1 MVHGAAT
8 GLERRFEHLIGD
20 YFGPGGVETRPGEDG
35 LRHRRGHRHAA
46 REGMTRVLRLC
57 GVTVLVWA
65 LLAAAAGSVVASP
78 YPLGES
84 SVTPAPGSELDV
96 PPKGLP
102 VSFTTPGPAQL
113 LFATVEISSQNALDP
128 DGTLAD
134 DRRIGFG
141 LLFARGSSGLTFSG
155 NSIWSKSVP
164 GMYYFQFSGL
174 KVTGLS
180 GRNARC
186 PAGEPTCLYTS
197 QVYSVMIPEP
207 PPASTGWI
215 SGRNFAY
222 LSANQARTIVRR
234 AIRREAGR
242 KPRNLRYRCHRRTDA
257 TFACKASWSDRK
269 YAWAVRVTVKARASH
284 YVYSAR
290 GSRAS
295 LSCLKRTSLRRCA
308 VDVHWPTRPLARA
321 SASAVGSAP
330 SSGRPQRPVG
340 KRRW

>member
-1 MVHGAAT
+1 MTIRREPRATLRERWLQRARETPVVLSNGLMVHGAAT

-102 VSFTTPGPAQL
+102 VSFT
-113 LFATVEISSQNALDP
+113 
-128 DGTLAD
+128 
-134 DRRIGFG
+134 
-141 LLFARGSSGLTFSG
+141 
-155 NSIWSKSVP
+155 
-164 GMYYFQFSGL
+164 
-174 KVTGLS
+174 
-180 GRNARC
+180 
-186 PAGEPTCLYTS
+186 
-197 QVYSVMIPEP
+197 

-215 SGRNFAY
+215 SGRTRFAY
-222 LSANQARTIVRR
+222 LSASQARAIVRR

-242 KPRNLRYRCHRRTDA
+242 ERRNLRYRCGRKTRS
-257 TFACKASWSDRK
+257 TFVCDSSWSDRK
-269 YAWAVRVTVKARASH
+269 YAWAVRVTVKARANH

-340 KRRW
+340 KRPW

>member
-1 MVHGAAT
+1 MTILKQASAA
-8 GLERRFEHLIGD
+8 LQEQRLQRAR
-20 YFGPGGVETRPGEDG
+20 ETP
-35 LRHRRGHRHAA
+35 HAA
-46 REGMTRVLRLC
+46 RERIGTRLRVCGLTLLLC
-57 GVTVLVWA
+57 A

-84 SVTPAPGSELDV
+84 SVTPAPGSALEV

-102 VSFTTPGPAQL
+102 VSFTTPTPLQL
-113 LFATVEISSQNALDP
+113 VFAMVEISPRYILDP

-134 DRRIGFG
+134 GRRVGFG
-141 LLFARGSSGLTFSG
+141 LLFAHGSGGLTYSG
-155 NSIWSKSVP
+155 TSVWTNRQP
-164 GMYYFQFSGL
+164 GTYYVQFSGV
-174 KVTGLS
+174 KASALS
-180 GRNARC
+180 SRSAKC
-186 PAGEPTCLYTS
+186 PGGEPTCLHAS
-197 QVYSVMIPEP
+197 GVYSVTIPEP

-215 SGRNFAY
+215 PGRTRSAY
-222 LSANQARTIVRR
+222 LSARQARAIVRR

-242 KPRNLRYRCHRRTDA
+242 EPRNLRYRCHRRTDA

-269 YAWAVRVTVKARASH
+269 YAWAVRVTVKARANH

-308 VDVHWPTRPLARA
+308 VDVHWPTRPLAQA
-321 SASAVGSAP
+321 TASAVGSAP

-340 KRRW
+340 NRPL